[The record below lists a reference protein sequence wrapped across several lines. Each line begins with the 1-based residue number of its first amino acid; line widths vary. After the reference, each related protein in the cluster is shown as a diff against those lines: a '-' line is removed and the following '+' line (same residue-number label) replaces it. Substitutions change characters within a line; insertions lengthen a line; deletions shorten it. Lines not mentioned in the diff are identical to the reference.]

1 MVYAAFTVLYEHN
14 SCHKMRFSAMIF
26 FACLFRRLWCFE
38 MKVEKMEAKGQ
49 EQICYSIRSPECKSA
64 TLTISGRAAIL
75 VGELNA

>member
-1 MVYAAFTVLYEHN
+1 MLLSLFYMSIIHATK
-14 SCHKMRFSAMIF
+14 CGSAPMIF